1 MANIIHITWQEAL
14 QKLEGAYAQN
24 TIDAYYRDTQKFVDW
39 CETKKYTPFPLE
51 EGVMIEFLQSM
62 VEGLSRSTIDRRL
75 SSIRRMNQVLGF
87 TTQTG
92 EAFHIAHR
100 RMKRS
105 KPHHRRQ
112 AHGINEDLL
121 LRAIA
126 AQPETLSGIRN
137 RAMLS
142 LGYDFLARRSE
153 LVALRVGDVSFQ
165 YDGTLRGVIRRGK
178 TDPFGRGR
186 LAFGSERSAK
196 LLRRWLRRKPKD
208 IDWLFCATLRG
219 TCLDQPI
226 GDRRANQIIKRAVCR
241 VRGHRPRDVEISG
254 HSLRVGAAQDLLIK
268 GFDTAAIM
276 RAGGWRSLSALN
288 GYLDLAEHNV
298 WK

>member
-1 MANIIHITWQEAL
+1 
-14 QKLEGAYAQN
+14 
-24 TIDAYYRDTQKFVDW
+24 
-39 CETKKYTPFPLE
+39 
-51 EGVMIEFLQSM
+51 MIEFLQSM

-75 SSIRRMNQVLGF
+75 SSIRRMNQVMGF

-126 AQPETLSGIRN
+126 AQPETLTGIRN

-178 TDPFGRGR
+178 ADPFGRGR

-208 IDWLFCATLRG
+208 IDLLFCSTLRG
-219 TCLDQPI
+219 ACLNQPI
-226 GDRRANQIIKRAVCR
+226 CDRQANQIIKCAVCR
-241 VRGHRPRDVEISG
+241 VRGHRPRDAEISG

>member
-1 MANIIHITWQEAL
+1 MNHYDKTAWQEAL

-24 TIDAYYRDTQKFVDW
+24 TIDAHYRDTRKFVDW
-39 CETKKYTPFPLE
+39 CETKNYTPFPLE

-62 VEGLSRSTIDRRL
+62 VESLNRNTIDRRL

-126 AQPETLSGIRN
+126 AQPETLTGLRN
-137 RAMLS
+137 RAMLL

-165 YDGTLRGVIRRGK
+165 SNVFADFDGSVGLLNNPSVRSKVSKENETL
-178 TDPFGRGR
+178 
-186 LAFGSERSAK
+186 
-196 LLRRWLRRKPKD
+196 
-208 IDWLFCATLRG
+208 
-219 TCLDQPI
+219 Q
-226 GDRRANQIIKRAVCR
+226 Q
-241 VRGHRPRDVEISG
+241 
-254 HSLRVGAAQDLLIK
+254 
-268 GFDTAAIM
+268 
-276 RAGGWRSLSALN
+276 
-288 GYLDLAEHNV
+288 
-298 WK
+298 